1 MASLVNDKASAIRRF
16 QRKLNLENIFHLF
29 NVGAAILLFSH
40 SFSFPITLQTLSHLY
55 HTLIPFCHNSFYAF
69 LLLNAIILFLFA
81 LSNNKN
87 NDNNNIGGASTDVYN
102 EILNDNVSH
111 LIVTVSQEQ
120 PRTVEK
126 EVAATVSPAFEE
138 TVPAVTETT
147 TACSCTT
154 VMKEMEGEAVW
165 VSEKKCYRRVQSESY
180 ERRMVVA
187 AARGELKRWKTVGL
201 RRPFES
207 QLRCVEELSEEE
219 FNRAVEEFIA
229 MHKRMQWEEQLGSNK
244 TQDLACTPSN

>member
-1 MASLVNDKASAIRRF
+1 MSSLLNDKANAMRRF

-40 SFSFPITLQTLSHLY
+40 SFSFPITLQTLSHLH
-55 HTLIPFCHNSFYAF
+55 HTLISLFHNSFYAF

-81 LSNNKN
+81 LSNNNNKN
-87 NDNNNIGGASTDVYN
+87 NNSNNNVGACTDLYN
-102 EILNDNVSH
+102 EILNHDESR
-111 LIVTVSQEQ
+111 LIVTAPQEQ
-120 PRTVEK
+120 PRTAEK
-126 EVAATVSPAFEE
+126 EFEE
-138 TVPAVTETT
+138 TVTAVTETT

-154 VMKEMEGEAVW
+154 VTTVTEGEAVS
-165 VSEKKCYRRVQSESY
+165 VSEKKRYRRVQSESY

-207 QLRCVEELSEEE
+207 ELRCVEELSEEE

-229 MHKRMQWEEQLGSNK
+229 VHKRMQWEEQL
-244 TQDLACTPSN
+244 TQNLACTPPN